1 MKDLSGQPVL
11 ARVINRVR
19 RATTLDEVVVA
30 TSTKPADD
38 VITEFCEAYSAPVFR
53 GSELD
58 VLDRYVQAARA
69 HAADVVVRITS
80 DCPLIEPEILDRVV
94 HAFVEARPSYA
105 CNTMQRLFP
114 RGLDVEVMS
123 MAALERAW
131 RETTEGYQRVHVTPY
146 FYQNPTIFPCL
157 SVTDPENHGSYRWT
171 VDTVE
176 DLEFVRAIYSRLGPG
191 DAFGWRDVLELLHH
205 EPELARINCGV
216 QQKSLEE
223 G

>member
-1 MKDLSGQPVL
+1 VL
-11 ARVINRVR
+11 
-19 RATTLDEVVVA
+19 
-30 TSTKPADD
+30 
-38 VITEFCEAYSAPVFR
+38 VFR
-53 GSELD
+53 GNELD
-58 VLDRYVQAARA
+58 VLDRYCQAARA
-69 HAADVVVRITS
+69 HTADVIVRITS

-94 HAFVEARPSYA
+94 NSFLVARPDYA
-105 CNTMQRLFP
+105 SNTMLRVFP
-114 RGLDVEVMS
+114 RGLDVEVMA

-131 RETTEGYQRVHVTPY
+131 REAAEGYQRAHVTPY
-146 FYQNPTIFPCL
+146 FYQHPTIFRCL
-157 SVTDPENHGSYRWT
+157 NVTDDENHGSYRWT

-191 DAFGWRDVLELLHH
+191 DAFGWRDVLELLHQ